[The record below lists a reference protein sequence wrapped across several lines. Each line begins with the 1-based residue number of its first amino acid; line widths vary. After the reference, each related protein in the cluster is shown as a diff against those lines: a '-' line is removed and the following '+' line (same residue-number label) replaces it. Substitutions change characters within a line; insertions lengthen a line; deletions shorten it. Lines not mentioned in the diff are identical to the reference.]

1 MRAIKSFLRHTGGN
15 TLMMFALFLVPIT
28 AVIGFSIDGQRA
40 FNNKAQLQN
49 SLDAAVLMA
58 AKEYYATPS
67 LTQTERE
74 DAARQ
79 AGTRIFQRNNLEFGL
94 GDTQATVSFEF
105 DEMAGTVDATASSV
119 MKNLFGGVLNR
130 NTTKLGATAQAAIG
144 GNKRLEIALILDN
157 STSMFRSN
165 RMTLM
170 REAAV
175 NFTDTLF
182 ERYGHEEIK
191 ISVVPWATTVNIMS
205 EPIATP
211 DSTPA
216 GGTLPP
222 AYGSR
227 AVPADPAVHPWRYT
241 QNPFT
246 GQPLT
251 RQSDADDLFT
261 PTTWRGCVRAAAG
274 EREVSLTGTV
284 KTPLTDAFPA
294 HDWPLAIVPPKLEP
308 YRYNRS
314 NCSYNCRV
322 IDPAQL
328 RADPW
333 WSGGA
338 ANNYQPKPVRAG
350 IRPDYSAQAQY
361 NYYHNNGWTDANG
374 FIEPCLSDPNE
385 FEYLNNG
392 GKICDYRPTD
402 HGSSNI
408 FPWDRQKAING
419 PNMNCPSPMLAAS
432 ANRAQV
438 VNKLKQMYPAPGGT
452 HADIGLMWG
461 LRTLSPRSNWTSFF
475 AYPTDAE
482 PSAWEDP
489 EVIKIAVLLTDGVNV
504 APRNFEG
511 YYGCTSRSQQ
521 SYDVGHPED
530 HDDSV
535 GCWRHPDIQ
544 RLDKSALDNLMLD
557 ACAQMKTQYGIQ
569 LYTIA
574 VDINDPTAIAYLKQC
589 ASSEA
594 DFYNISSGEIG
605 IAFNS
610 LLTTLVRISK

>member
-1 MRAIKSFLRHTGGN
+1 MRALNSFLRHTGGN
-15 TLMMFALFLVPIT
+15 TLMMFGLFLVPVT

-58 AKEYYATPS
+58 AKEYYADPS
-67 LTQTERE
+67 LTQAERE
-74 DAARQ
+74 VAARQ
-79 AGTRIFQRNNLEFGL
+79 AGNRIFQRNHLEFGL
-94 GDTQATVSFEF
+94 GDTQPSIAFEF
-105 DEMAGTVDATASSV
+105 DEVGGTVDATARSV
-119 MKNLFGGVLNR
+119 MKNFFGGVLNR
-130 NTTKLGATAQAAIG
+130 NTTTIGANAQAAIG

-165 RMTLM
+165 RMNLM

-182 ERYGHEEIK
+182 ERYGHEGIK
-191 ISVVPWATTVNIMS
+191 VSVVPWATTVNIMS
-205 EPIATP
+205 EPIAAP
-211 DSTPA
+211 SSLPA

-227 AVPADPAVHPWRYT
+227 TVPAAPAVHPWRHT

-246 GQPLT
+246 GQALT
-251 RQSDADDLFT
+251 RQSDADDLFA

-284 KTPLTDAFPA
+284 KTPLTDAFPG
-294 HDWPLAIVPPKLEP
+294 HKWPLAIVPPKLEP

-314 NCSYNCRV
+314 SCSYNCRV
-322 IDPAQL
+322 VDSTQL

-338 ANNYQPKPVRAG
+338 ANNYQPKAVRAG
-350 IRPDYSAQAQY
+350 IRPDYPAQAQY
-361 NYYHNNGWTDANG
+361 DYYHSNGWTDPNG
-374 FIEPCLSDPNE
+374 YIKTCLADPNE
-385 FEYLNNG
+385 FAYLNEG
-392 GKICDYRPTD
+392 GRVCDYRPTD
-402 HGSSNI
+402 NGSSNI
-408 FPWDRQKAING
+408 FPWDQQKAING

-461 LRTLSPRSNWTSFF
+461 LRTLSPRTDWTGFF
-475 AYPTDAE
+475 SYPTDTE
-482 PSAWEDP
+482 PAAWDDP
-489 EVIKIAVLLTDGVNV
+489 EVIKIAVLLTDGINV
-504 APRNFEG
+504 APGNFEG
-511 YYGCTSRSQQ
+511 YYGCTNRTEQT
-521 SYDVGHPED
+521 YDVGYPED

-544 RLDKSALDNLMLD
+544 RLDKTALDNLMLD
-557 ACAQMKTQYGIQ
+557 SCEQMKSQYGVQ

-574 VDINDPTAIAYLKQC
+574 VDINDSTAISYLKQC

>member
-1 MRAIKSFLRHTGGN
+1 MRAFRKYFQNTGGN
-15 TLMMFALFLVPIT
+15 TLMMFGLFLVPVT
-28 AVIGFSIDGQRA
+28 AVIGFSVDGQRA
-40 FNNKAQLQN
+40 FNGKSQLQH
-49 SLDAAVLMA
+49 SLDAAVLIA
-58 AKEYYATPS
+58 AKEYYANPA
-67 LTQTERE
+67 LDQTARE
-74 DAARQ
+74 TAARD
-79 AGTRIFQRNNLEFGL
+79 AGVRIFSRNHTEFGL
-94 GDTQATVSFEF
+94 NDPAPIITFTF
-105 DEMAGTVDATASSV
+105 DEVAGTVDAQASSV

-130 NTTKLGATAQAAIG
+130 NTTTLGATAQAAIG
-144 GNKRLEIALILDN
+144 GNKKLEIALILDN

-165 RMTLM
+165 RMNLM

-182 ERYGHEEIK
+182 ERYGHENIK
-191 ISVVPWATTVNIMS
+191 VSVVPWATTVNILS

-211 DSTPA
+211 SSTPSS
-216 GGTLPP
+216 GSLPP

-227 AVPADPAVHPWRYT
+227 TAPAAPAVHPWRHT

-246 GQPLT
+246 GQAST

-261 PTTWRGCVRAAAG
+261 PSTWRGCVRAAAG

-284 KTPLTDAFPA
+284 KTPLTDAFPSQK
-294 HDWPLAIVPPKLEP
+294 WPLAIVPPKLEP
-308 YRYNRS
+308 YWYNRR

-322 IDPAQL
+322 TDTTQL

-338 ANNYQPKPVRAG
+338 ANNYQPKRVRAG
-350 IRPDYSAQAQY
+350 IRPDYTAQSQY
-361 NYYHNNGWTDANG
+361 NYYHSNGWADANG
-374 FIEPCLSDPNE
+374 YIEPCISDPNE
-385 FEYLNNG
+385 FAYLNDG

-402 HGSSNI
+402 SGSSDI

-432 ANRAQV
+432 ANRAQI
-438 VNKLKQMYPAPGGT
+438 VNKLHQMYPAPGGT

-461 LRTLSPRSNWTSFF
+461 LRTLSPRSNWTNFF
-475 AYPTDAE
+475 SYPVDEE
-482 PSAWEDP
+482 PADWDDQ
-489 EVIKIAVLLTDGVNV
+489 EVIKIAILLTDGINV
-504 APRNFEG
+504 APGNFEG
-511 YYGCTSRSQQ
+511 YYGCTNRTQQ

-544 RLDKSALDNLMLD
+544 RLDKTALDNLMLD
-557 ACAQMKTQYGIQ
+557 SCEQMKSVYGLQ

-574 VDINDPTAIAYLKQC
+574 VDINDSTAISYLKQC
-589 ASSEA
+589 ASSDS
-594 DFYNISSGEIG
+594 DFYNISSAEIG

-610 LLTTLVRISK
+610 LLSTLVRISK